1 MDYQSVKIKSIV
13 HISHDVLQIVTD
25 KPRNIVFIPGQAV
38 DISINKSGW
47 ENENRPFSF
56 TSLPQDEIL
65 QFTIKTYPSHKGV
78 TNEFL
83 SLKKDD
89 ELILHD
95 IFGTIA
101 YKGEGLFIAGGTGVT
116 PFISI
121 FRFLKSKNEVGNNK
135 LIFANKTKEDIILRH
150 EFEELLGKNFI
161 NILSEEE
168 TGEYLHGFITEDLI
182 RDNLTDLNKKIYLC
196 APPRMMILVK
206 KILSDLGIDSKLI
219 ILEE

>member
-1 MDYQSVKIKSIV
+1 METLKVKILSIR
-13 HISHDVLQIVTD
+13 HITHDVLQIDTE
-25 KPRNIVFIPGQAV
+25 KPLNFDFIPGQAT
-38 DISINKSGW
+38 DISINKEGW
-47 ENENRPFSF
+47 QDKNRPFSF
-56 TSLPQDEIL
+56 TSLPQDDFL
-65 QFTIKTYPSHKGV
+65 QFTIKTYPTHKGV
-78 TNEFL
+78 TNEML
-83 SLKKDD
+83 SLKKND

-101 YKGEGLFIAGGTGVT
+101 YKSEGIFIAGGTGVT

-135 LIFANKTKEDIILRH
+135 LIYANKTKDDIILRN
-150 EFEELLGKNFI
+150 EFEELLGKSFI

-168 TGEYLHGFITEDLI
+168 TGEYLHGLITENLI
-182 RDNLTDLNKKIYLC
+182 RDNLTDLNKNIYLC

>member
-1 MDYQSVKIKSIV
+1 MESQSVKIKSIV
-13 HISHDVLQIVTD
+13 HVSHDVLQIITD

-56 TSLPQDEIL
+56 TSLPQDDFL
-65 QFTIKTYPSHKGV
+65 QFTIKTYPTHKGV

-121 FRFLKSKNEVGNNK
+121 FRFLKSKNEVGNNR
-135 LIFANKTKEDIILRH
+135 LIFANKTKDDIILRN
-150 EFEELLGKNFI
+150 EFEELLGKSFI

-168 TGEYLHGFITEDLI
+168 TGEYLHGLITENLI
-182 RDNLTDLNKKIYLC
+182 RDNLTGLNKNIYLC